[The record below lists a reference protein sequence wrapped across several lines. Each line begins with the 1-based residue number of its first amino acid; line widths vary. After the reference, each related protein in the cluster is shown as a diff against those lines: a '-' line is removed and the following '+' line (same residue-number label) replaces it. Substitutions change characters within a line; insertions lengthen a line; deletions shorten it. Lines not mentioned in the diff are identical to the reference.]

1 MFIVGVD
8 IAKRSHEAIVI
19 NDSGGIVKKAF
30 NFKNDSEGFKK
41 LIDALNSISTDP
53 SDFVIGMESTAH
65 YWLALYSG
73 LSKSGYTVHVLNPI
87 QSNALHGMYIRQVKN
102 DEHDSLIIADVI
114 RFGKYTE
121 GGMPPSELYELR
133 ELCRARS
140 FIVDMTA
147 DLKRKVISLLD
158 QTFPEYE
165 TIFANI
171 FGLTSS
177 ELLLNC
183 STPEEILAIDTAKL
197 AAIIEI
203 PSRKRFSIPK
213 AEQIKEVAANS
224 FGKENEPE
232 NPTASEA
239 KPSEITLTMGA
250 EDFKGM
256 NYKEAEEV
264 FRRMGF
270 AKFEYRTVDT
280 GTESFE
286 DTICYI
292 EITEWFVGDSHFAKG
307 DKFDAD
313 STVTFFSYKYEAPS
327 PISYSTN
334 DLETAKKG
342 NTGVFSYKSK
352 GGSYDS
358 YWIIDFD
365 EGYVYWFTDGNGDT
379 TCDRLSIDSGTLNDV
394 VVITYHDGDS
404 SWSYGLHFKWQNQPD
419 HLIVQDNDGF
429 TYDYYSTNLS
439 SALTLKAAKTIYDY

>member
-41 LIDALNSISTDP
+41 LIDALNSISADP

-87 QSNALHGMYIRQVKN
+87 QSNALRGMYIRQAKN

-114 RFGKYTE
+114 RFGRYTE

-165 TIFANI
+165 TIFTNI

-197 AAIIEI
+197 AAIIEV

-213 AEQIKEVAANS
+213 AEQIKEVAVNS
-224 FGKENEPE
+224 FGIVMEYGATSLLIKQYMEHIRYTEMQIAGLEEKITELYSHFDTYLTTIPGIGIILGA
-232 NPTASEA
+232 TIL
-239 KPSEITLTMGA
+239 SEIGNISRFSSSAKLAAFAGIDPTVKQSGEFTATHNHMSKRGSPYL
-250 EDFKGM
+250 
-256 NYKEAEEV
+256 
-264 FRRMGF
+264 RR
-270 AKFEYRTVDT
+270 ALWQASTCAV
-280 GTESFE
+280 
-286 DTICYI
+286 I
-292 EITEWFVGDSHFAKG
+292 H
-307 DKFDAD
+307 D
-313 STVTFFSYKYEAPS
+313 STLKTFFEKKRMEGKPYMNAIGHVTRKM
-327 PISYSTN
+327 TN
-334 DLETAKKG
+334 IIFAVLRD
-342 NTGVFSYKSK
+342 SK
-352 GGSYDS
+352 PY
-358 YWIIDFD
+358 YL
-365 EGYVYWFTDGNGDT
+365 
-379 TCDRLSIDSGTLNDV
+379 R
-394 VVITYHDGDS
+394 
-404 SWSYGLHFKWQNQPD
+404 
-419 HLIVQDNDGF
+419 DN
-429 TYDYYSTNLS
+429 
-439 SALTLKAAKTIYDY
+439 I